1 MQSLLFLNTPRFGQ
15 TPLSTSNILL
25 EDLNNLNATNP
36 GIAAALAFH
45 SNIDPMLGTNSPH
58 KLTAT
63 TNTVDLL
70 ATPLKD
76 CQPNA
81 ISGHVDKTSSSPI
94 NALYGNFPIHLLL
107 MVTRLNKILVV
118 KRDLVKKLSQMN
130 ADAERIKVELVFN
143 FQKSNN

>member
-1 MQSLLFLNTPRFGQ
+1 MNTPRFGQ

-36 GIAAALAFH
+36 AIAAALAFH

-58 KLTAT
+58 KHS
-63 TNTVDLL
+63 TNANTGVDLL

-76 CQPNA
+76 CQPHA
-81 ISGHVDKTSSSPI
+81 ISTASLSGHVAVENTTNSPI

-130 ADAERIKVELVFN
+130 ADAERIKVEFDVY
-143 FQKSNN
+143 